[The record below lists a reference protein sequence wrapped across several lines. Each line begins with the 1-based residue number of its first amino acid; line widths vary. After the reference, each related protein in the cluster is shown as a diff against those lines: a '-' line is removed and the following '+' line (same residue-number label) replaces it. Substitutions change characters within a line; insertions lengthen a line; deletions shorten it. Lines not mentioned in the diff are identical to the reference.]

1 MTIVLTKAK
10 IKLMVSNQSKKKI
23 SASLENYLEA
33 IYLIIEEK
41 QAVKAI
47 EVARFLNVGRSSVTE
62 ALKSLAA
69 KGLVNYGRYD
79 VLTLTQEG
87 VNVAKKIIKKHR
99 TLYKFFKNV
108 LNLNDEESNQNACQ
122 IEHIISEH
130 AFNKFTKYIEFNEKY
145 AKNNDEYFKTLKDF
159 MEK

>member
-1 MTIVLTKAK
+1 MVLIQA
-10 IKLMVSNQSKKKI
+10 KKKI
-23 SASLENYLEA
+23 SASLEDYLEA

-41 QAVKAI
+41 QAVKAV

-62 ALKSLAA
+62 ALKSLAS

-79 VLTLTQEG
+79 VLTLTPSDEKI
-87 VNVAKKIIKKHR
+87 AKKIIKKHKI
-99 TLYKFFKNV
+99 LYNFFKNV
-108 LNLNDEESNQNACQ
+108 LNLNEEEANQNACQ

-145 AKNNDEYFKTLKDF
+145 SKNNEEYFKNLKDF

>member
-1 MTIVLTKAK
+1 MVLIQA
-10 IKLMVSNQSKKKI
+10 KKKI
-23 SASLENYLEA
+23 SASLEDYLEA

-41 QAVKAI
+41 QAVKAV

-62 ALKSLAA
+62 ALKSLAS

-79 VLTLTQEG
+79 VLTLTPSGE
-87 VNVAKKIIKKHR
+87 KIAEKVIKKHKI
-99 TLYKFFKNV
+99 LYNFFKNV
-108 LNLNDEESNQNACQ
+108 LNLNEEEENQNDCK

-145 AKNNDEYFKTLKDF
+145 SKNNEEYFKNLKDF